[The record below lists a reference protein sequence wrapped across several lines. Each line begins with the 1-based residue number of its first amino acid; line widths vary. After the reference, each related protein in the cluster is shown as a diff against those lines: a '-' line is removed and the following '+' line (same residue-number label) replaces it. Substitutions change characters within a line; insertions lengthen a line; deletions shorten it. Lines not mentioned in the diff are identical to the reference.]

1 MIVYRLAR
9 RAFSE
14 DFSGAG
20 AEKLGGRWNSKGM
33 PMLYTASSRALC
45 LTEWLVHTPALLL
58 PDDLVMVSLELP
70 ENAVVQKLKKLPADW
85 YIFPHPL
92 STREEGDAWLKK
104 NASLVLEVP
113 SAVVPD
119 EFNYL
124 INPHHPQ
131 IQQVR
136 LLSAQAFK
144 IDERLKAGR

>member
-58 PDDLVMVSLELP
+58 PDDLVMVSLVYVP
-70 ENAVVQKLKKLPADW
+70 PSIVNTGGRRCMV
-85 YIFPHPL
+85 
-92 STREEGDAWLKK
+92 EEKCVFGFR
-104 NASLVLEVP
+104 S
-113 SAVVPD
+113 S
-119 EFNYL
+119 FG
-124 INPHHPQ
+124 
-131 IQQVR
+131 
-136 LLSAQAFK
+136 S
-144 IDERLKAGR
+144 GTG